1 MYRDVE
7 DRQPGIIAQADDFWS
22 DLSPEDREVVTR
34 YTASDEFELNRAS
47 RGIAD
52 MTNERSAEMDKL
64 SSVLVKAP
72 KYTGGA
78 VYRTINLYDDE
89 SFKALDEK
97 LNNSI
102 FGLSGFNSTSVSM
115 DAAKHYLNPQAKHKI
130 VFHVVKHR
138 NGAFIGQHS
147 WINTD
152 KEVLFDRKCKFRA
165 LQPWEPGYIKE
176 DIVKDGFRHIAI
188 VEV

>member
-47 RGIAD
+47 RGMAD

-64 SSVLVKAP
+64 SSVLAKAP

-78 VYRTINLYDDE
+78 VYRVINLTTKE
-89 SFKALDEK
+89 QFKDLTDS

-102 FGLSGFNSTSVSM
+102 FGLKGFNSTSVSM
-115 DAAKHYLNPQAKHKI
+115 AAAKQYANTAADYKI
-130 VFHVVKHR
+130 MFHVVRSR
-138 NGAFIGQHS
+138 NGAFIGQHT

>member
-64 SSVLVKAP
+64 SSVLGQSAEIYRWGSLPCDQSDNKR
-72 KYTGGA
+72 A
-78 VYRTINLYDDE
+78 VQ
-89 SFKALDEK
+89 
-97 LNNSI
+97 
-102 FGLSGFNSTSVSM
+102 GFN
-115 DAAKHYLNPQAKHKI
+115 
-130 VFHVVKHR
+130 
-138 NGAFIGQHS
+138 G
-147 WINTD
+147 
-152 KEVLFDRKCKFRA
+152 
-165 LQPWEPGYIKE
+165 
-176 DIVKDGFRHIAI
+176 
-188 VEV
+188 